1 MAQDKEFINGLN
13 FKPPREQ
20 APEFV
25 KGTGSIN
32 KQRMIE
38 FLESKQDEWINFN
51 VLVGRT
57 GNWYAEVDNWKPD
70 TTKVKPQEPAP
81 ALEGD
86 DDIPW

>member
-32 KQRMIE
+32 KNRLIE
-38 FLESKQDEWINFN
+38 FLQSKQDEWVNFN
-51 VLVGRT
+51 VMVGRS

-70 TTKVKPQEPAP
+70 TTKAAAPQPAK
-81 ALEGD
+81 EGD
-86 DDIPW
+86 DDLPW

>member
-32 KQRMIE
+32 KNRLIE
-38 FLESKQDEWINFN
+38 FLQSKQNEWVNFN
-51 VLVGRT
+51 VMVGRS

-70 TTKVKPQEPAP
+70 TAKVAAPQPAK
-81 ALEGD
+81 EGD
-86 DDIPW
+86 DDLPW

>member
-32 KQRMIE
+32 KNRLIE
-38 FLESKQDEWINFN
+38 FLQSKQDEWVNFN
-51 VLVGRT
+51 VMVGRS

-70 TTKVKPQEPAP
+70 LTTKVKPQEPAP
-81 ALEGD
+81 AVEG